1 MIVRFSRSRR
11 ASALAL
17 ALALASSL
25 AACAKREAPPLP
37 GDSVADDGAVRLT
50 PGDVPL
56 ARSPSSLSL
65 GPTLDAGARATP
77 EPLGAIEARVYPPE
91 LVMEHQLA
99 IALGPEQLAAI
110 QKEVEKGQKDMLR
123 LQWELAREK
132 EKLTVLL
139 DGPKVDEGKVAAV
152 AADLMKRENAI
163 KAAHLGMLVRVK
175 NLLTLEQQT
184 SLRAL
189 RGR

>member
-1 MIVRFSRSRR
+1 MNRHALV
-11 ASALAL
+11 ALVLAL
-17 ALALASSL
+17 VALFG
-25 AACAKREAPPLP
+25 CAKSEAPPLP
-37 GDSVADDGAVRLT
+37 GDSVGPDGAVRLT

-56 ARSPSSLSL
+56 ARTPS
-65 GPTLDAGARATP
+65 TLPVPIASEADAGARASP
-77 EPLGAIEARVYPPE
+77 EALGAIEARVFPPE

-99 IALGPEQLAAI
+99 IALAPEQLLAI

-132 EKLTVLL
+132 EKLAALL
-139 DGPKVDEGKVAAV
+139 DGPKVDERKVAEGATE
-152 AADLMKRENAI
+152 LMKRENAI

-175 NLLTLEQQT
+175 NLLTSEQQT
-184 SLRAL
+184 KLRAL